1 MSFGWTEFDVTD
13 QLPESWQFDVLKI
26 ATEADCR
33 EFPRTPVLSREAQ
46 DVARIPRGRV
56 HADQVREGLPWL
68 YQSYRKG
75 FLELAERTL
84 SEPVMPAADERYGV
98 VLNVQRGT
106 EMRFE
111 CHVDSNPLTG
121 LLFLTEHA
129 EGAGGELVFAHDPG
143 ADSVAAV
150 ERDRTVIRPRAGLLI
165 FFDGRRHPHYA
176 RALLSESD
184 VRVVAVMNYYTGS
197 YPESTRPAELNQ
209 HLYGDQLPESSAFR
223 TWSAGYDR
231 PGRTAMANPMY
242 RQIAEDLCEQIKI
255 RRTRARSAASE
266 RSRTAGAIRGFAEHH
281 PRRDQV
287 AHRPGIG

>member
-1 MSFGWTEFDVTD
+1 MDVTD
-13 QLPESWQFDVLKI
+13 QLPESWQHDVLKI

-75 FLELAERTL
+75 FLELAERTVA
-84 SEPVMPAADERYGV
+84 EPVMPAADERYGV

-129 EGAGGELVFAHDPG
+129 EGAGGELVFAHDPD

-184 VRVVAVMNYYTGS
+184 VRVVAVMNYYTES

-209 HLYGDQLPESSAFR
+209 HLYGDRLPARPARTMQNCSARNNR
-223 TWSAGYDR
+223 TSVSPSG
-231 PGRTAMANPMY
+231 P
-242 RQIAEDLCEQIKI
+242 AEPPTTMW
-255 RRTRARSAASE
+255 R
-266 RSRTAGAIRGFAEHH
+266 
-281 PRRDQV
+281 
-287 AHRPGIG
+287 